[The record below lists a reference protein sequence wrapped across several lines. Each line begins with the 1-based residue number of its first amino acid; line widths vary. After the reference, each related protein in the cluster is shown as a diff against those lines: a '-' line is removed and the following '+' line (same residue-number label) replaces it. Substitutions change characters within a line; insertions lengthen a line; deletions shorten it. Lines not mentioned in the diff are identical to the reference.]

1 MAALSASAEEIR
13 GGIAIRIHAPGGSL
27 GDPYDWHCV
36 ATRDPRDPEVA
47 VIHLAPRAPTRA
59 EIRALT
65 RALREHGFRR
75 ARWERMRGGRVHET
89 REFGGIG

>member
-13 GGIAIRIHAPGGSL
+13 GGIAIRIHAPGGAL

-36 ATRDPRDPEVA
+36 ATRAPDDPEVA
-47 VIHLAPRAPTRA
+47 VIQLAPRAPTRP

-65 RALREHGFRR
+65 RVLREHGFR
-75 ARWERMRGGRVHET
+75 AGRWERRRGGGSRWT